1 MDVLR
6 VIILKEASQIM
17 KDKYQINI
25 IRYHLYV
32 KTLKNIQINLLKKKK
47 KQTDVENKVT
57 VTKSRRRREG

>member
-47 KQTDVENKVT
+47 QTDVENKVT

>member
-6 VIILKEASQIM
+6 VIILKEASQM

-32 KTLKNIQINLLKKKK
+32 KTLKNIQINLFKKNKTDRCR
-47 KQTDVENKVT
+47 KQSYCDQ
-57 VTKSRRRREG
+57 SRRRREG

>member
-32 KTLKNIQINLLKKKK
+32 KTLKNIQINLFKK
-47 KQTDVENKVT
+47 KQN
-57 VTKSRRRREG
+57 RQM